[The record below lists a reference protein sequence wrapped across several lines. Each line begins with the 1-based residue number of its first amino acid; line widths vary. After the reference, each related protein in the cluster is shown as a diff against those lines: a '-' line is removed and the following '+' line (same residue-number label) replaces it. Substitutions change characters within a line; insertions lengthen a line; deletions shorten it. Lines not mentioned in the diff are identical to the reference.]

1 MSEIFSKR
9 FDYVILG
16 GGSAGCTLA
25 NRLSADG
32 RSDVALIEAGKDY
45 PPGSEPADIRSSY
58 ALGAAFNPAYHWGD
72 LKVRLSHNPTNE
84 PDRRTPRFME
94 QARVVGGGS
103 SINAQMA
110 NRGAP
115 LDYDEWES
123 LGARGWGWDDVLPY
137 FKRLESDQDIDD
149 DWHGK
154 DGPIPVRRVP
164 EPEWTDFSRAVS
176 RALTDDGLKPL
187 PDQNGFF
194 EDGWFACAISNKDEQ
209 RASAAMGFL
218 DAEARKRPN
227 LHIVSETTVERLIFE
242 GKRVTG
248 AQVRQRG
255 ETHEVRGN
263 RIVVSSGAL
272 HTPPLLMR
280 SGVGPAG
287 DLRDLGIA
295 VVADRPGVG
304 ANLNEHPTLAVS
316 AYLSNGARLHT
327 PDRRHAHIAFR
338 YSSGVADCGPGDMY
352 VSVTAKSGWHP
363 VGIRLGSFL
372 MWCNKPYSRGRLRL
386 ASADPAAE
394 PDVDFNMLS
403 DRRDY
408 DRLTQGHKA
417 HGRLFRPSGA
427 QADRPR
433 PLPQRLFGA
442 RQENRRGDDEEPR
455 PDHDPRRHPRSAR
468 AGPALGDQE
477 PDHHGGHAPGPAG
490 RREADGGIRARER
503 HRLLAPVGNLPDG
516 RGGRPDGGRRP
527 VGRGLRRRGADRV
540 RRLDLPL
547 RPARQHQHPHHHVR
561 REDLRRAAGGSGGV
575 RGVPR
580 YGPSTSSGQAT

>member
-1 MSEIFSKR
+1 MSEILSKR

-32 RSDVALIEAGKDY
+32 RSEVALIEAGKDY

-58 ALGAAFNPAYHWGD
+58 ALGAAFNPAYHWSD

-110 NRGAP
+110 NRGSP

-123 LGARGWGWDDVLPY
+123 LGARGWGWDSVLPY
-137 FKRLESDQDIDD
+137 FRKLGDRSGHRRRLARPGRPDPGAPRS
-149 DWHGK
+149 GTPM
-154 DGPIPVRRVP
+154 DGLLSRRL
-164 EPEWTDFSRAVS
+164 SS
-176 RALTDDGLKPL
+176 LTDDGLKPL
-187 PDQNGFF
+187 PDQNGYF

-218 DAEARKRPN
+218 DAETRKRPN

-255 ETHEVRGN
+255 QTHEVRGN

-280 SGVGPAG
+280 SGVGSAG
-287 DLRDLGIA
+287 DLRDLGIE

-352 VSVTAKSGWHP
+352 VSVTAKFG
-363 VGIRLGSFL
+363 
-372 MWCNKPYSRGRLRL
+372 L
-386 ASADPAAE
+386 ASGGDP
-394 PDVDFNMLS
+394 
-403 DRRDY
+403 
-408 DRLTQGHKA
+408 
-417 HGRLFRPSGA
+417 
-427 QADRPR
+427 
-433 PLPQRLFGA
+433 
-442 RQENRRGDDEEPR
+442 
-455 PDHDPRRHPRSAR
+455 
-468 AGPALGDQE
+468 
-477 PDHHGGHAPGPAG
+477 PGIVLMCATNP
-490 RREADGGIRARER
+490 I
-503 HRLLAPVGNLPDG
+503 
-516 RGGRPDGGRRP
+516 
-527 VGRGLRRRGADRV
+527 
-540 RRLDLPL
+540 
-547 RPARQHQHPHHHVR
+547 
-561 REDLRRAAGGSGGV
+561 RAAGCGWRAPIRRRNRRSI
-575 RGVPR
+575 
-580 YGPSTSSGQAT
+580 STCCPTGATTTA